1 MYGNGAAT
9 GMEITAVVRRPTLKV
24 LTMSGTVC
32 TVCFVA
38 AAGTSMRVSVVL
50 LPAAAAALTI
60 ATATLGCACP
70 FKFASFVF
78 CHSADVCDASL
89 GGVKNSKL

>member
-1 MYGNGAAT
+1 MAIYRNGAAT
-9 GMEITAVVRRPTLKV
+9 GMEITAVARRPILKA
-24 LTMSGTVC
+24 LTMGR

-38 AAGTSMRVSVVL
+38 AAVTAMRGTVVL